1 MIEKK
6 KIQQTGILCI
16 STTLNNTF
24 VNLTDLEGNTLSCV
38 SSGSLGFKGSKKASS
53 YAAQAA
59 TEKVLSFCVQNSI
72 DKLSVKFRGVGYAK
86 DASLKTVFNHKIKI
100 LQNQE
105 LSARAFN
112 GCRRKKRRRV

>member
-1 MIEKK
+1 MY
-6 KIQQTGILCI
+6 LNP
-16 STTLNNTF
+16 LNNTF
-24 VNLTDLEGNTLSCV
+24 VNSTDLEGNTLSCV

-86 DASLKTVFNHKIKI
+86 DASLKTVFNHKIKFYKSKNSPPER
-100 LQNQE
+100 LTDAVE
-105 LSARAFN
+105 
-112 GCRRKKRRRV
+112 KKDVVSKNPKNIHVV